1 MHHNLFKMKKNNKT
15 ILVGIDYSKSSEN
28 ALNYAILL
36 ARKGGFSIMLY
47 HVYETPVVHTYSG
60 AYFVSYPDIDKYNQE
75 KLEKFKNK
83 YSNSN
88 PGITMTT
95 LTTTGSFK
103 KGVKELIEKS
113 KISYVVVG
121 LESKTKFAKV
131 MFGTTGVEIAGKLD
145 CPVII
150 VPEKYKKH
158 ELNNSIL
165 TVDNRAYLKAQSLKE
180 VTDFVNTFKVK
191 NQNVHVKTEDEFLY
205 HIESNVKKQNEK
217 LNVEIYP
224 AKDFLT
230 GIKKFTKENP
240 IDLITII
247 SRSHSAI
254 YNLFNESNTKAI
266 AYESHKPVLCIHD

>member
-1 MHHNLFKMKKNNKT
+1 MKNNKT
-15 ILVGIDYSKSSEN
+15 ILVGIDYTKSSEN

-36 ARKGGFSIMLY
+36 AEKSVSSIMLY

-83 YSNSN
+83 YQASHPKIAMS
-88 PGITMTT
+88 T

-103 KGVKELIEKS
+103 KGVKDLIDKD
-113 KISYVVVG
+113 KINYVVVG
-121 LESKTKFAKV
+121 LESKTKFAKLI
-131 MFGTTGVEIAGKLD
+131 FGTTGVEIAGKLD

-158 ELNNSIL
+158 ELKNSVL
-165 TVDNRAYLKAQSLKE
+165 TVDNREYLKAQPLKQI
-180 VTDFVNTFKVK
+180 TDFIKTFKIN
-191 NQNVHVKTEDEFLY
+191 NQNIHIKTDDEFLY
-205 HIESNVKKQNEK
+205 PMEKNVKKQSQK
-217 LNVEIYP
+217 LNLEIYP

-230 GIKKFTKENP
+230 GIKKYTKENP
-240 IDLITII
+240 VDIITII
-247 SRSHSAI
+247 SRSHSAM
-254 YNLFNESNTKAI
+254 YNLFNESNTKTI